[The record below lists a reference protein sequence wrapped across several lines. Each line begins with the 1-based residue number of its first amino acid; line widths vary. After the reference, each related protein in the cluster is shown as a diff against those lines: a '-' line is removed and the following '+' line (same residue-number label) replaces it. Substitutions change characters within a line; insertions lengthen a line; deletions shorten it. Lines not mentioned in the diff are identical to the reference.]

1 MKQQAGKRD
10 QTQVR
15 LDPKMHKRAK
25 IEAAKRGVS
34 MKTLLIA
41 ALESYLSLRA
51 S

>member
-1 MKQQAGKRD
+1 MKQQDAKRE
-10 QTQVR
+10 QSMVR
-15 LDPKMHKRAK
+15 LDPKMHRRAK

-34 MKTLLIA
+34 MKALLIA